1 MINFFFITKYLTTLI
16 CLMFGGVL
24 PNIEEKESVRRRI
37 VFQCALGQNGE
48 AAQNFKRVNN
58 ICF

>member
-1 MINFFFITKYLTTLI
+1 
-16 CLMFGGVL
+16 MFGGVL